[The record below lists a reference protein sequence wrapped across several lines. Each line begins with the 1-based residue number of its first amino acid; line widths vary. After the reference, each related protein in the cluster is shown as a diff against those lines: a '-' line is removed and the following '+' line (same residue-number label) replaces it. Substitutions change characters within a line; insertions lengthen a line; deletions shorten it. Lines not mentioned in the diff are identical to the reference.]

1 MVTNL
6 LIIISLLLLMTIY
19 HSLLISKYNLIDE
32 QDSEKHLFSLITN
45 ILALIT
51 LYSVFGYYSYLF
63 LFSFINKVGLT
74 LLITVIINALAIV
87 LLTVLPLL
95 TVNDRFSE
103 GVIRVLKPFDLL
115 SKIIFYIFAEIYLTL
130 RKVTFKPIKEVM
142 TEDEFLDIIDLAE
155 EQLGINENESKLIKN
170 VLDFDQMKVLDI
182 LTPRTEI
189 IACEKKQTVE
199 EVKNIFKTSGYSRLP
214 IYEDSLDNIIG
225 TINFKDLY
233 NSEASTRKELRK
245 VLVKPLEVTEYMNLN
260 DLLTLLKANKQHL
273 AIVKDE
279 FGGTVGI
286 VSLED
291 LLEELVGDI
300 YDEHDKEIKQ
310 FEKINNHKYEVKGST
325 YLDDLE
331 GIFDFEELDDED
343 YLTVNGFVVNHL
355 GKIAEVGDTFL
366 YKNLKVTVLKADLKQ
381 TKLVE
386 IEVLDNKEQI

>member
-6 LIIISLLLLMTIY
+6 LILISLLILMTIY
-19 HSLLISKYNLIDE
+19 HSLLISKYNLLDE

-74 LLITVIINALAIV
+74 LLITIIINALAIV

-331 GIFDFEELDDED
+331 DIFDFEDLDDED